1 MANIYTKTGDKG
13 QTGLY
18 GGSRIDKDSL
28 RVECYGTLDEAISM
42 LGLAYTQTQ
51 TPKIKQY
58 IHHIQERMFQA
69 GAELASDEH
78 GMDMLKDKINEAD
91 VKYLENII
99 DECTAVVGL
108 QREFVV
114 PGVNPSSAALH
125 VARTVVRRAER
136 NIVALKRTETIRE
149 LLQKYVNRLSDACYA
164 MARLEETYKQ
174 MSDLKALVE
183 KVVREQLGFQKKEE
197 YEMDMT
203 LESMKQMSLYV
214 EEKAKEMGV
223 PVVFSAV
230 DAGANPILLH
240 RMEDSLLA
248 SIKISMDKAYTSCTL
263 KLPTC
268 DLAAAAAPGGGL
280 YGIQNLC
287 DGRIVIFGGGYPI
300 KKDGKIIGAIGVSGG
315 TAEEDMAIATYALE
329 KMQGGNK

>member
-18 GGSRIDKDSL
+18 GGSRIEKDSL
-28 RVECYGTLDEAISM
+28 KVECYGTLDEAISM
-42 LGLAYTQTQ
+42 LGVAYTQTQ
-51 TPKIKQY
+51 TEEIRQY
-58 IHHIQERMFQA
+58 IHHIQTRMFQA
-69 GAELASDEH
+69 GAELASDER
-78 GMDMLKDKINEAD
+78 GMEMLKDKIEEAD
-91 VKYLENII
+91 VTYLENII
-99 DECTAVVGL
+99 DECTAIVGP

-114 PGVNPSSAALH
+114 PGVNASSATLH
-125 VARTVVRRAER
+125 VARTIVRRAER
-136 NIVALKRTETIRE
+136 NIVALKRTQDVRP
-149 LLQKYVNRLSDACYA
+149 LLQKYINRLSDACYA
-164 MARLEETYKQ
+164 MARLEETYEQ
-174 MSDLKALVE
+174 INDLKALVE
-183 KVVREQLGFQKKEE
+183 KVVREQFHIPEREG
-197 YEMDMT
+197 YEMEMT

-214 EEKAKEMGV
+214 EEKAKQMGV

-248 SIKISMDKAYTSCTL
+248 SIKISMDKAYTACTL
-263 KLPTC
+263 KSPTC
-268 DLAAAAAPGGGL
+268 DLAQAAAPGGGL

-287 DGRIVIFGGGYPI
+287 DGRIVVFGGGYPI
-300 KKDGKIIGAIGVSGG
+300 KKDGKVIGAIGVSGG